1 MAGAVSRVKLMAPVF
16 CCRQISYRI
25 VLRCPACVGLC
36 AAFAAGAE
44 KLPQRP
50 YQPL

>member
-36 AAFAAGAE
+36 AAFAAGVTNPS
-44 KLPQRP
+44 LPYHLR
-50 YQPL
+50 